1 MPDPR
6 LAQTAVPDPYLA
18 ETAVPDPYLAETVVA
33 RLAAWRVPRVF
44 GIAGEPVAALVEALH
59 SAGGEPEFVPVRH
72 GESAAAMA
80 IGHARLTGGIGVC
93 LSPAG
98 PAAFGLLAGLDAAR
112 RATLPVLAIIG
123 GVGGV
128 DEVAGVGGVDE
139 VSGVGGVDQMFAGL
153 CRQVWHLDDLRR
165 APALVDAAVRGAL
178 AGHGPACLLLP
189 GTSGRPPALA
199 EVSAESVA
207 VDPGG
212 PSAGPQVGAGM
223 VFVESTR
230 PLAAP
235 DAGTVFVDSVPPSVV
250 PEVGA
255 AAVFTE
261 SGRRSAVAGVDIG
274 LVVDELSAR
283 VPPEAAVTV
292 DGAPG
297 LNRHVSRLPPGIAV
311 LACDAHEVSGA
322 ALPYAVAVKLV
333 DPQRPVLALLT
344 DDGMRSHGLSELVT
358 IARDWP
364 HWPDPRLVVLVLNTR
379 AGYPGRQV
387 ADDVPYAG
395 WARLLGLHG
404 VRVDRPELVGPAW
417 DEALAADRP
426 CLLDLIVTPHPSP

>member
-1 MPDPR
+1 VPDPR
-6 LAQTAVPDPYLA
+6 LAQTAVPDPYPA
-18 ETAVPDPYLAETVVA
+18 ETAIPDPHLAETVVA

-72 GESAAAMA
+72 GESAASMA
-80 IGHARLTGGIGVC
+80 IGHARLTGGVGVC

-112 RATLPVLAIIG
+112 RATLPVLAIID
-123 GVGGV
+123 GV
-128 DEVAGVGGVDE
+128 DG
-139 VSGVGGVDQMFAGL
+139 VSGGDGAGGVDQMLAGL

-165 APALVDAAVRGAL
+165 VPALVDAAVRGAL

-189 GTSGRPPALA
+189 GTSGRPSALA

-207 VDPGG
+207 VDPGR
-212 PSAGPQVGAGM
+212 PPAVPQVGAGM

-250 PEVGA
+250 PEVDA
-255 AAVFTE
+255 EPDFTE
-261 SGRRSAVAGVDIG
+261 SGRPSAVAGVDIG

-283 VPPEAAVTV
+283 VPPEAAVTM

-297 LNRHVSRLPPGIAV
+297 LSRHASRLPPGIAV

-395 WARLLGLHG
+395 WARLLGLRG

-426 CLLDLIVTPHPSP
+426 CLLDLIVTPHSSP